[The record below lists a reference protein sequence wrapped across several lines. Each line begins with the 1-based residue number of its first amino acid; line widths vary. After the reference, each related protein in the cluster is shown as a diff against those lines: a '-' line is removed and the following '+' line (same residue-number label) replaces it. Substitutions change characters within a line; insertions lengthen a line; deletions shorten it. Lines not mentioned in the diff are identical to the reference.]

1 MPRIVVALLLL
12 IFCLRSEGSSA
23 QASIKLAVLD
33 FGNGA
38 IAKRVNESLRSGFAT
53 QTHIQLAN
61 ADLSGAA
68 AKGIGYNGSLNMTV
82 IEARDLGSAMD
93 CEFYIIGDAQ
103 TLRRTS
109 SQTPVYFEAY
119 ASIFL
124 ISSRSGKLVLWE
136 RLQFQSDTAATAE
149 EKLVA
154 DIANGELA
162 KRYSEALL
170 RTRED
175 ESRQRAIPPD
185 LVAPLIEEAPDDE
198 KAAADQGLRLPRPY
212 RRLRPMY
219 PESAARAEA
228 EATVDVLL
236 DVRADGEIAQVQVA
250 RWAGFGLDEST
261 VATVKQMHFFPAMRN
276 GTPIPM
282 RVLLRYNFRKPPR

>member
-1 MPRIVVALLLL
+1 MLRIVVALLLL
-12 IFCLRSEGSSA
+12 TFCFHSKGQSA
-23 QASIKLAVLD
+23 QASIKLAILD
-33 FGNGA
+33 LGNGEL
-38 IAKRVNESLRSGFAT
+38 AKQVTEKLRSGFAVQT
-53 QTHIQLAN
+53 QVQLIN

-82 IEARDLGSAMD
+82 VEARDLGSAMD
-93 CEFYIIGDAQ
+93 SEFYIIGDAQ
-103 TLRRTS
+103 TVRRTS
-109 SQTPVYFEAY
+109 SETPVYFEAY

-136 RLQFQSDTAATAE
+136 RPQFQSDNAGSAE
-149 EKLVA
+149 AQLIAHLSNNDQVKLFAEV
-154 DIANGELA
+154 
-162 KRYSEALL
+162 LL
-170 RTRED
+170 KARAD
-175 ESRQRAIPPD
+175 ESRQRAIPLD
-185 LVAPLIEEAPDDE
+185 LTAPLIEEAPDDE
-198 KAAADQGLRLPRPY
+198 RAAADQGLRLPRPY

-236 DVRADGEIAQVQVA
+236 DVRADGEVAQVQVA

-276 GTPIPM
+276 GTAIPM
-282 RVLLRYNFRKPPR
+282 RVLLRYNFRKPQR